1 MLRNVSPKGLTT
13 LVFRGFKMERKR
25 LYVKNHGQWVEVFY
39 LGQMNFRFNNQLIV
53 NDLFDYD
60 YKWEDI

>member
-1 MLRNVSPKGLTT
+1 
-13 LVFRGFKMERKR
+13 MERKR